1 MILRLILKEK
11 LLLEVVLKFKI
22 KISRFINE
30 RFLFRRYILDE
41 IRTYFTENPDLS
53 FSSLPQA
60 GRGEKFVVYKLAA
73 GGGFEPPIP
82 FPVYL
87 FSRQARSTTPASRL
101 THLFYLSAFIILT
114 KFNFS
119 NFFFYLFEL

>member
-60 GRGEKFVVYKLAA
+60 GRGEKFVVYKLAVCF
-73 GGGFEPPIP
+73 G
-82 FPVYL
+82 
-87 FSRQARSTTPASRL
+87 
-101 THLFYLSAFIILT
+101 
-114 KFNFS
+114 
-119 NFFFYLFEL
+119 